1 MSHSRLI
8 CLAFEKAKIQ
18 EEKRGY
24 VKPSKSRLAARLS
37 IEVENRAGFAFGEK
51 SLLNYY
57 NAALSSTNQE
67 LRIPQIEVIEALVQ
81 YSGFTNYSDFIAEQ
95 ESINETEYILP
106 RQRRVV
112 FKLGRLKIE
121 SIWFFKLSI

>member
-1 MSHSRLI
+1 MI

-37 IEVENRAGFAFGEK
+37 TEVENMAGFAFGEK

-57 NAALSSTNQE
+57 NTAVSSKHQE
-67 LRIPQIEVIEALVQ
+67 LRIPQIEVIDALVQ
-81 YSGFTNYSDFIAEQ
+81 YSGFSSYSAFIAEQ
-95 ESINETEYILP
+95 EPINETRYMLP
-106 RQRRVV
+106 RKGRLV